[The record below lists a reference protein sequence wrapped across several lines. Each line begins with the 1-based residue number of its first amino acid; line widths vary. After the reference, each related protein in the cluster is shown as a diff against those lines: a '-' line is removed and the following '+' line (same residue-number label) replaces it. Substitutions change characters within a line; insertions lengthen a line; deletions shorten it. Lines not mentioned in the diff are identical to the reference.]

1 MLHLSCFYM
10 NLDFKSASILALSL
24 LPLLLLLVWLFL
36 LSLILLLLLSLLIF
50 FQFIDVFSFLVLPL
64 SSLLS
69 SFLLSLLLQF
79 GLKTILFLLLL
90 TFQQKRL
97 SFYEVNFN
105 FAFFSLISL
114 ILLNRTYASTTW
126 CWRTTTRLS

>member
-1 MLHLSCFYM
+1 MFHLSCFYM
-10 NLDFKSASILALSL
+10 NLDFKSTSILALSL

-114 ILLNRTYASTTW
+114 ILLNRTYESTTW